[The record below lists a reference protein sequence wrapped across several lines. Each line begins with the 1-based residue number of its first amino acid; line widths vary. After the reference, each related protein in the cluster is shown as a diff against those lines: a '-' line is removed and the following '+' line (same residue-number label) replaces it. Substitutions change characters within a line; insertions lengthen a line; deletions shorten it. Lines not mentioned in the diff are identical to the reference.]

1 MRSTSINEPSSRFVR
16 REVRYEYSREVAELR
31 ARENMAREETARLE
45 AERAELAP
53 TEHAARAEDAV
64 IEHLVAER
72 QRARLEAV
80 RLDPPDYITQELGQR
95 PSDPA
100 KRGHWD
106 KAVRGI
112 KGYRQQ
118 HGIGDRDTALGGKP
132 KDRSAELAQQQ
143 ARQSL
148 QRSQRSL
155 QIRQA
160 RTIEQ
165 SQGIEL

>member
-1 MRSTSINEPSSRFVR
+1 M
-16 REVRYEYSREVAELR
+16 
-31 ARENMAREETARLE
+31 LE
-45 AERAELAP
+45 AKRAELAP
-53 TEHAARAEDAV
+53 TEHAARAEAAV
-64 IEHLVAER
+64 IEHLVGER
-72 QRARLEAV
+72 QRARLEAI
-80 RLDPPDYITQELGQR
+80 RLNPPDYITKELGPR

-100 KRGHWD
+100 KREHWD
-106 KAVRGI
+106 KAVGGI
-112 KGYRQQ
+112 EGYRQQ
-118 HGIGDRDTALGGKP
+118 HGIRDRDNALGGKP

-148 QRSQRSL
+148 QRLQRSL